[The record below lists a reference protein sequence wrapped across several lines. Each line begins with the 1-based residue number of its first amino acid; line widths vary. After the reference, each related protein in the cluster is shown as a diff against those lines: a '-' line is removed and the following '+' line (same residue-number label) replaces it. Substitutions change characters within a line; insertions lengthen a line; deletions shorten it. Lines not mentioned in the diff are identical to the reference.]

1 MATTRFRSNLRTMF
15 GALPIPP
22 SIVCSACRHP
32 IQLMSRTTN
41 TLSDV
46 SVLVLQCCFKMTVP
60 LATEWVTAL
69 LDRAE
74 RRTLE
79 QRTADLWLFADGL
92 YLCDHDVAPR
102 LFVARSS
109 SPAS

>member
-1 MATTRFRSNLRTMF
+1 
-15 GALPIPP
+15 
-22 SIVCSACRHP
+22 
-32 IQLMSRTTN
+32 MSLSTN
-41 TLSDV
+41 TLADV
-46 SVLVLQCCFKMTVP
+46 SVLVLQCCFKMIAPFT
-60 LATEWVTAL
+60 AEWVTAL

-102 LFVARSS
+102 LLVARSS
-109 SPAS
+109 SPTS